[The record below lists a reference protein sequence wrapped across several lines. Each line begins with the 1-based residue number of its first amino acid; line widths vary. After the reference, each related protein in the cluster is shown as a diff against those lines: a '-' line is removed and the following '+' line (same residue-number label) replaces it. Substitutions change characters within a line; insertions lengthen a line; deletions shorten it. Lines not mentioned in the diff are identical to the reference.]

1 VLLRPVDYQPQAGK
15 AQARQH
21 PKVWGRPICYRRDL
35 SSLRS
40 VIALICHREKRSDV
54 ATSVKVR
61 SVIGL
66 AASLRSSQ

>member
-1 VLLRPVDYQPQAGK
+1 LCHAGGTEGAGVGLRTRTLA
-15 AQARQH
+15 
-21 PKVWGRPICYRRDL
+21 
-35 SSLRS
+35 
-40 VIALICHREKRSDV
+40 IALICHREKRSDV